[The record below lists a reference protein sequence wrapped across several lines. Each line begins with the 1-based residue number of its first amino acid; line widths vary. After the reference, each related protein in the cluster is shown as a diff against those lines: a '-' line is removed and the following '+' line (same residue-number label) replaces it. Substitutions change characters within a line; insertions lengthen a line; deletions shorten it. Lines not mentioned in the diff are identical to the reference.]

1 MVSTP
6 DFASRFIELKKRS
19 DFMSDRFSFGIKY
32 QLCRPRLPYI
42 FKIIAIIVFTTNRR
56 AKHTKAVV

>member
-1 MVSTP
+1 MQLQFYST
-6 DFASRFIELKKRS
+6 R
-19 DFMSDRFSFGIKY
+19 IKY

-42 FKIIAIIVFTTNRR
+42 FKIIAIIVFNINRR